1 MIRHDYAWVEPDGTL
16 HPLTK
21 RYNTHSALAVAL
33 APKTKIPNDL
43 LKSYAIDP
51 VETGSQIIS
60 FVLQKGWA
68 RMTRSGE
75 ELWVEAPSLTR
86 AQLQVLKDQ
95 AEDLKVMQE
104 WNNCYWQV
112 VPEKSQPRR
121 SDQFPHLAQQRR
133 VCDRCNKL
141 LDENN
146 EPTIDAGQKG
156 TDTHGTCNPCLK
168 KLEQEISDID
178 SGHPVLRLSAASKA
192 FGFTFE
198 RPDLGGGQESES
210 LGARINPRC
219 LSMGGSIYPTLVF
232 ANGAVKIALD
242 PTEIYLRNGNVYVGD
257 SSRYSP
263 KQLTVA
269 AIVTNP
275 ASRGQGLAS
284 QALQALHQA
293 ADKAGVTLLGEPV
306 TMKAFVGKNDKSLNQ
321 KQLADWYQRHGWSS
335 RYPQSKQILWRQPQ
349 PNKSARGTNWYRL
362 AISQDNLADAL
373 HLLETWYFN
382 IEQPVGNH
390 FNTKEHQ
397 EDVER
402 NLQQA
407 RHILG
412 DPQLTADDD
421 QILSQ
426 KLTEVAQH
434 MEAAMQANNQEQ
446 RLAHGMAARKA
457 LQQCL
462 QPKPVVAAPAP
473 AAPAPAEDY
482 RGQHQAPDK
491 EGSAPLYDL
500 TKIYP
505 DDIYSTKAAIY
516 YGHYGQDDPRDV
528 SVVRLAQA
536 YRYKMDK
543 PIRIYRACPRHVK
556 TINPGDWVTISR
568 AYAQEHGHGHH
579 TDDWHIISKVVA
591 ARDIFTDGN
600 SIQEWGYD
608 PQPFVPLDQRPPEY
622 LPGWLKKKRR
632 GGH

>member
-1 MIRHDYAWVEPDGTL
+1 MSHDYAWIEPDGTL
-16 HPLTK
+16 HPLT
-21 RYNTHSALAVAL
+21 RRHNTHSRLAVAL
-33 APKTKIPNDL
+33 FEKTKIPAEL
-43 LKSYAIDP
+43 LGSYAIDP
-51 VETGSQIIS
+51 VAVGSQINA
-60 FVLQKGWA
+60 FVIRKGWA
-68 RMTRSGE
+68 RVARSGD

-121 SDQFPHLAQQRR
+121 SDPFPHLAQQRR

-146 EPTIDAGQKG
+146 EPTIDAGPKG

-219 LSMGGSIYPTLVF
+219 LSIGGSIYPTLVF

-242 PTEIYLRNGNVYVGD
+242 STEIYLRNGNVYVGD
-257 SSRYSP
+257 SSRYNP
-263 KQLTVA
+263 KQITVA
-269 AIVTNP
+269 AIVTDP

-293 ADKAGVTLLGEPV
+293 ADKAGITLLGEPV
-306 TMKAFVGKNDKSLNQ
+306 TMRAFVGKKDKSLNQ
-321 KQLADWYQRHGWSS
+321 KQLTDWYQRHGWSS

-349 PNKSARGTNWYRL
+349 SNKSASHANWYRL
-362 AISQDNLADAL
+362 AISQDTLADAL
-373 HLLETWYFN
+373 YLLETWYFN
-382 IEQPVGNH
+382 IEQPVSDH
-390 FNTKEHQ
+390 FNTKEHK

-407 RHILG
+407 RHLLG
-412 DPQLTADDD
+412 DPQLTADGNPTLI
-421 QILSQ
+421 QQ
-426 KLTEVAQH
+426 LTEVSQH
-434 MEAAMQANNQEQ
+434 LDAAMQATNQEQ
-446 RLAHGMAARKA
+446 RLAHGMSARKT

-462 QPKPVVAAPAP
+462 RQNTTAPTMP
-473 AAPAPAEDY
+473 PAPAEDY
-482 RGQHQAPDK
+482 RGQHQAPDH

-505 DDIYSTKAAIY
+505 DDIYSDKAPIY
-516 YGHYGQDDPRDV
+516 YGHYGQNDPRDV
-528 SVVRLAQA
+528 SVVSLAQA

-543 PIRIYRACPRHVK
+543 LIRIYRACPAQVK

-568 AYAQEHGHGHH
+568 AYAKEHGHDHLSHH
-579 TDDWHIISKVVA
+579 TDNWHVISKVVA

-608 PQPFVPLDQRPPEY
+608 PQPFVPYSQRDPKY
-622 LPGWLKKKRR
+622 LPGWVKKKR
-632 GGH
+632 GGDH